1 MKLPLRQREARN
13 NGQIAG
19 RKIHKPALFASL
31 APSVKHGITLDQSY
45 NETKFSV
52 PFGFYL
58 IMAAQFFSALADNAL
73 LIAAIAALREM
84 QAPSEYEPLLKTFFT
99 LSYVLLAAFV
109 GAFADSMPKWRV
121 MFISNSIKIVGCSMM
136 FYGAHPL
143 LAYAVVGLGAA
154 AYSPAKYGILTE
166 YLPHRLLVVA
176 NGWIE
181 GLTVGAIILGVVI
194 GGTLIRP
201 EVAQHLLAFDFPLL
215 DTGVD
220 TVGEMALSIVAI
232 LYIIAAVFNLYV
244 PDTGVDHKPLKKN
257 PFYLIHEFNHCLA
270 LLWRDKLGQISLA
283 VTTLFWGAGATLQ
296 FIVIKWSEVALNLDL
311 SKASLL
317 QGVVAVGVA
326 VGAIVA
332 ARFITLRK
340 SVRVIPLGI
349 AMGVIVLLMNF
360 VQTLWLAIPLLI
372 LIGALSGFFVVPMNA
387 LLQHRG
393 HILMGAGHSIAVQN
407 FNENLSILIM
417 TGLYFVMIKID
428 LSIYWV
434 VTMFGLFVSGLMYLI
449 RQRHFAN
456 QKLQDDVQHLDDS
469 AHH

>member
-1 MKLPLRQREARN
+1 
-13 NGQIAG
+13 
-19 RKIHKPALFASL
+19 
-31 APSVKHGITLDQSY
+31 
-45 NETKFSV
+45 V
-52 PFGFYL
+52 PFGFYI

-84 QAPSEYEPLLKTFFT
+84 NAPSEYEPLLKTFFT
-99 LSYVLLAAFV
+99 VSYVLLAAFV

-121 MFISNSIKIVGCSMM
+121 MFISNAIKIFGCSMM
-136 FYGAHPL
+136 FFGAHPL
-143 LAYAVVGLGAA
+143 VAYAIVGLGAA

-181 GLTVGAIILGVVI
+181 GLTVGAIILGVVV
-194 GGTLIRP
+194 GGMLIRP
-201 EVAQHLLAFDFPLL
+201 DISQSLLSFDFPVI
-215 DTGVD
+215 DTGID
-220 TVGEMALSIVAI
+220 TAGEMAVAI
-232 LYIIAAVFNLYV
+232 IGVLYVIASVFNLYI

-257 PFYLIHEFNHCLA
+257 PYYLIHEFHHCIS

-296 FIVIKWSEVALNLDL
+296 FIVIKWSEVALGLDL
-311 SKASLL
+311 SKSSML

-326 VGAIVA
+326 VGAIA
-332 ARFITLRK
+332 AAKFITLRK

-349 AMGVIVLLMNF
+349 AMGLIVLVMNF
-360 VQTLWLAIPLLI
+360 VHEIWMAIPLLI

-407 FNENLSILIM
+407 FNENLSILVM
-417 TGLYFVMIKID
+417 TGLYYAMIKHD
-428 LSIYWV
+428 VSIYVV
-434 VTMFGLFVSGLMYLI
+434 VTLFGICVSGLMYVI
-449 RQRHFAN
+449 RRRHLAN
-456 QKLQDDVQHLDDS
+456 QLANDDVRHLDDN